1 MITFD
6 VNNHGKV
13 TLEQKAHDKSVTV
26 THGNGNIT
34 IISPG
39 DFIMLLNIYNY
50 IKNNDIQSDFI
61 NPYGKNTEDK
71 TTL

>member
-6 VNNHGKV
+6 VNNCEKV
-13 TLEQKAHDKSVTV
+13 TLEQKTHDKSVTV

-34 IISPG
+34 TISPG

>member
-6 VNNHGKV
+6 VNNCGKV
-13 TLEQKAHDKSVTV
+13 TLEQKTHDKSVTV

-34 IISPG
+34 TFSPG

>member
-6 VNNHGKV
+6 VNNCGKV
-13 TLEQKAHDKSVTV
+13 TLEQKTHDKSVTD

-34 IISPG
+34 TITPG